1 MQRFKSSFLLRP
13 FVRSRLFISQC
24 NRYTTLSTIDD
35 PELVERKGSNTTTL
49 LLNRPSVLNAL
60 NYFTVSRL
68 LQLYSSWEDDPHVRC
83 VVLKGEGRAFCAGGN
98 VINTYNMIK
107 KGNIDDCKELYQKI
121 YSLAYVIGT
130 YLKPQVALLNGI
142 TMGGGA
148 AISIPGTFCVA
159 TERTDQRKTCSLQS
173 AFICSLCLLLLSIKC
188 HLSYNELSEVL
199 FLVGFNTNFPGLTF
213 GLLHSNQSSQVFAN
227 PETLIGFHP
236 DAGASFYLSNLP
248 GYLGEYLALTGD
260 KLSGAEMMSC
270 GLATHYSLSERLP
283 LIEEQLGKLMM
294 DDPSVIG
301 NCLAKFEDVGHLD
314 QMSVFQRCCSSCA
327 AISN

>member
-1 MQRFKSSFLLRP
+1 MGSQWVVELQFLSP
-13 FVRSRLFISQC
+13 
-24 NRYTTLSTIDD
+24 
-35 PELVERKGSNTTTL
+35 GH
-49 LLNRPSVLNAL
+49 SVL
-60 NYFTVSRL
+60 R
-68 LQLYSSWEDDPHVRC
+68 
-83 VVLKGEGRAFCAGGN
+83 LKG
-98 VINTYNMIK
+98 
-107 KGNIDDCKELYQKI
+107 L
-121 YSLAYVIGT
+121 
-130 YLKPQVALLNGI
+130 
-142 TMGGGA
+142 
-148 AISIPGTFCVA
+148 
-159 TERTDQRKTCSLQS
+159 
-173 AFICSLCLLLLSIKC
+173 
-188 HLSYNELSEVL
+188 EVL

-314 QMSVFQRCCSSCA
+314 QMSVFQRIEILHKCF
-327 AISN
+327 SNETVEEIIDSLVRM